1 MAATHAADGVPI
13 WFPACRAGRVRVK
26 GAKSPG
32 EGDQDGRDEAGR
44 PLRRRRSAADVGAA
58 DAEPSAF
65 APRWRQAGVSRR
77 RFRDSRR
84 REIGRRT
91 GEGHPDS
98 HRGQFGSAPSDEVQA
113 VAAFPQTARVVIIG
127 LGGIVGASVAH
138 HLVARGWDDI
148 VGIDASGIPTDIGST
163 AHASDF
169 CYSTSHDFLSCWTTL
184 YSIDFFDRMGHYARV
199 GGIEV
204 ARVGDD
210 ERMAEI
216 RRKVSSGKAFGTRAR
231 LMEPA
236 EIKAKFP
243 LVEESMVQGGL
254 WDPDAGLVVPR
265 SQTVAGI
272 LVDGAERSGA
282 LRSFANTPATSLVL
296 EGGRIR
302 GVVTPRGTIMAD
314 HVVVCAGLWG
324 RTVAAMAGEDLP
336 IMPIDHPLMFFGP
349 FDEFAGTGLDIGWPL
364 LRDQGNSAYM
374 RDTGDPTTSEGGMI
388 EWGYYEE
395 HAPRLCHP
403 RELLG
408 KAEARISPSQ
418 RDLDMEHIL
427 APLERAIELTPI
439 LGQLGYDERRSFNG
453 LLQVTT
459 DGNAMVGES
468 RAHRGLWYCVGV
480 WVKDGPGMGKLLADW
495 MTDGRTGIDHARI
508 DVARFHPHQL
518 EEAHI
523 AGRCAEAAQKV
534 YNPGIHPREPFASGR
549 NVRRSPFHER
559 ETALGGHFMELGGWE
574 RAHGYAANAHLI
586 ERYGDRVPVRA
597 DPWDN
602 RHFWRVSNAEQLALS
617 DDCGI
622 VNLSHFAVLDVTG
635 PDHAALMEWV
645 CAARIGGAANIGK
658 GIYTHFL
665 DDEGMVQ
672 ADLTVFPMADR
683 CRVVDGAD
691 AGPRDLHEL
700 RRVAQDKG
708 FDVEITDRTEDIVTI
723 GIWGPNARARM
734 AEVVADPDGLS
745 PERFPFAAV
754 RPVEIAGK
762 PVSALRISYVG
773 EQGFELHMAYGDGL
787 AVWDAL
793 RSTGAIAVGIE
804 TYANSRRLEKS
815 LRLQNADLSTEYN
828 LIEAGLA
835 RPKVKEADFRGK
847 AKHLEHRARAHQ
859 PAVLC
864 TLVMTDNRDARGV
877 ARYPV
882 GILPVLDPDTGE
894 TLVDDLG
901 RRSFTTSIA
910 YGPSVG
916 RNIALSYLPHGKAS
930 VGRRFDVE
938 YFGETYP
945 VEVAAVG
952 YAALYDPENAK
963 PRS

>member
-1 MAATHAADGVPI
+1 M
-13 WFPACRAGRVRVK
+13 
-26 GAKSPG
+26 
-32 EGDQDGRDEAGR
+32 
-44 PLRRRRSAADVGAA
+44 
-58 DAEPSAF
+58 
-65 APRWRQAGVSRR
+65 
-77 RFRDSRR
+77 
-84 REIGRRT
+84 
-91 GEGHPDS
+91 
-98 HRGQFGSAPSDEVQA
+98 
-113 VAAFPQTARVVIIG
+113 AAFPEHAKVVIVG

-138 HLVARGWDDI
+138 HLAQRGWTDI

-184 YSIDFFDRMGHYARV
+184 YSIDFYETMGHYARI

-210 ERMAEI
+210 ERMTEI

-236 EIKAKFP
+236 EIKEKFP

-265 SQTVAGI
+265 SQTVAGL
-272 LVDGAERSGA
+272 LVDGAERNGA
-282 LRSFANTPATSLVL
+282 LRSFANTPATALVL

-302 GVVTPRGTIMAD
+302 GVVTPRGTIMAE

-336 IMPIDHPLMFFGP
+336 VMPIDHPLMFFGP
-349 FDEFAGTGLDIGWPL
+349 FDAFAGTGKDIGWPL

-395 HAPRLCHP
+395 HAPRLVHP

-418 RDLDMEHIL
+418 RDLDLEHIM

-468 RAHRGLWYCVGV
+468 RKHRGLWYCVGV

-495 MTDGRTGIDHARI
+495 MTDGRTPIDHARI
-508 DVARFHPHQL
+508 DVARFYPHQL
-518 EEAHI
+518 GEEFI

-534 YNPGIHPREPFASGR
+534 YNPGIHPREPFATGR
-549 NVRRSPFHER
+549 DVRRSPFWER
-559 ETALGGHFMELGGWE
+559 EKALGGHFMELGGWE

-586 ERYGDRVPVRA
+586 ERYADRVPVRPDA
-597 DPWDN
+597 WDN
-602 RHFWRVSNAEQLALS
+602 RHFWRVSNAEQLAMS
-617 DDCGI
+617 DDCGL
-622 VNLSHFAVLDVTG
+622 VNLSHFAILDVAG
-635 PDHAALMEWV
+635 PDHVAMMEWV
-645 CAARIGGAANIGK
+645 CAARIGGDANVGK

-665 DDEGMVQ
+665 DDDGMVR
-672 ADLTVFPMADR
+672 ADLTVFRMADR

-691 AGPRDLHEL
+691 AGPRDDHYL
-700 RRVAQDKG
+700 RRVAQDRG
-708 FDVEITDRTEDIVTI
+708 FDVTVTDVSERYVTI
-723 GIWGPNARARM
+723 GIWGPNARVNLQK
-734 AEVVADPDGLS
+734 VVDDPDGLA
-745 PERFPFAAV
+745 PQAFPFAAI
-754 RPVEIAGK
+754 RPVTIAGK
-762 PVSALRISYVG
+762 PVTAFRISYVG
-773 EQGFELHMAYGDGL
+773 EQGWELHMAYEDGL

-815 LRLQNADLSTEYN
+815 LRLQNADLLTDYN
-828 LIEAGLA
+828 LLEAGLA

-847 AKHLEHRARAHQ
+847 AKHLEHRARPHQ
-859 PAVLC
+859 PAMLC
-864 TLVMTDNRDARGV
+864 TLVMTDNRDGRGV

-894 TLVDDLG
+894 TLVDALG

-916 RNIALSYLPHGKAS
+916 KTIALAYLPWSHAQQ
-930 VGRRFDVE
+930 GRRLDVE
-938 YFGETYP
+938 YFGDRFP

-952 YAALYDPENAK
+952 YTALYDPENLK